1 MRVARMIPAF
11 VAAAALAAAAPASAD
26 LTLEPAFSGS
36 VSLPMYVTSP
46 PGDSHRLFVVTR
58 PGVIYVAVDG
68 VLQSTPF
75 LDLHNTVWSSSGE
88 AAMGSMAFDPGFS
101 NPMSPGYGRFYV
113 YYVAKPTGSQV
124 NGPIHIDRFTMDDP
138 ASNVADPSTG
148 ETLLEIPHNSNSNH
162 YGAQIAF
169 GPDGKLYAGTGDGG
183 GAYDPNGNG
192 QNPASQLGKLLALD
206 TNADPVTVTTVAL
219 GLRNPYRFSFDRTT
233 GDLVLGD
240 VGQATWEEIDWVPA
254 TDTLAG
260 SNFGWD
266 CWEGNTQLIAGC
278 NPTNYVPPVLTYAN
292 PNGDSP
298 PNTAVTGGVVVR
310 DPALTTLFGRYLY
323 ADFFA
328 GQIHSAALAKPVT
341 DDREE
346 DGLPVVSQL
355 VAFGQDA
362 DAHVYVVSLAGS
374 VQRIVCDGSCDSPS
388 GGGTQTPPSSG
399 SGQPDQSPGPAPGES
414 QPPPGESHPPVPS
427 APDTTAP
434 VLRIRV
440 ARSQDILR
448 RHVVRFSL
456 ECSEA
461 CIVRASGRTR
471 GASASALALRSMLQR
486 LAAQKRVVL
495 QLHVSARVRRALAHR
510 GSIAITFRVRDAAG
524 NLRTSQVLVRVRRR

>member
-1 MRVARMIPAF
+1 MRLARLIPAL
-11 VAAAALAAAAPASAD
+11 VAAVALIAAAPASAEIK
-26 LTLEPAFSGS
+26 LVPAFSGA
-36 VSLPMYVTSP
+36 VSQPMYVTSP
-46 PGDSHRLFVVTR
+46 PGDTHRLFIVTR
-58 PGVIYVAVDG
+58 PGIIYLAVDG
-68 VLQSTPF
+68 VLQTTPF
-75 LDLHNTVWSSSGE
+75 LDRQNTVWSTSGE

-101 NPMSPGYGRFYV
+101 NPLSPGYGRFYV
-113 YYVAKPTGSQV
+113 YYVARPTGSEV
-124 NGPIHIDRFTMDDP
+124 NGPIHLDRFTMDDP
-138 ASNVADPSTG
+138 ASNVADHATD
-148 ETLLEIPHNSNSNH
+148 ETLLEIPHNSNANH

-183 GAYDPNGNG
+183 GAYDPNGNA
-192 QNPASQLGKLLALD
+192 QNPASQLGKLLVLD

-219 GLRNPYRFSFDRTT
+219 GLRNPYRFSFDRAT

-278 NPTNYVPPVLTYAN
+278 NPANYVPPVITYAN

-310 DPALTTLFGRYLY
+310 DPALTTLYGRYLY

-341 DDREE
+341 DDRVE

-362 DAHVYVVSLAGS
+362 DDHVYVVSLAGS

-388 GGGTQTPPSSG
+388 GGGGTQTPPDSG
-399 SGQPDQSPGPAPGES
+399 SGQSPGPVPNESQPTPGES
-414 QPPPGESHPPVPS
+414 QPPVP
-427 APDTTAP
+427 ATPDTSAP
-434 VLRIRV
+434 VLRLRA

-461 CIVRASGRTR
+461 CIVRANGRTR
-471 GASASALALRSMLQR
+471 GASASALALRSILER
-486 LAAQKRVVL
+486 LAAHKRVVL
-495 QLHVSARVRRALAHR
+495 QLRVPARVRRALAHR
-510 GSIAITFRVRDAAG
+510 GSVAISVRGRDTAG
-524 NLRTSQVLVRVRRR
+524 NLRTEQFVVRVRRP

>member
-1 MRVARMIPAF
+1 MRLRRLIPAL
-11 VAAAALAAAAPASAD
+11 VAAAALTAAAPAGAN
-26 LTLEPAFSGS
+26 LTLVPAFSGS
-36 VSLPMYVTSP
+36 VSQPMYVTSP

-58 PGVIYVAVDG
+58 PGIIYVAVDG

-75 LDLHNTVWSSSGE
+75 LDLHNTVWSTSGE

-101 NPMSPGYGRFYV
+101 NPLSPGYGRFYV

-138 ASNVADPSTG
+138 TANVADASTG
-148 ETLLEIPHNSNSNH
+148 ETLLAIAHNDASNH

-169 GPDGKLYAGTGDGG
+169 GPDGRLYAGTGDGG
-183 GAYDPNGNG
+183 SAYDPAGNA
-192 QNPASQLGKLLALD
+192 QNPSSQLGKLLALD

-240 VGQATWEEIDWVPA
+240 VGQATWEEVDWVPT

-266 CWEGNTQLIAGC
+266 CWEGNLQLTAGC
-278 NPTNYVPPVLTYAN
+278 NPANYVPPVLTYAN

-298 PNTAVTGGVVVR
+298 PHTAVTGGVVVR

-323 ADFFA
+323 ADFYA
-328 GQIHSAALAKPVT
+328 GVIHSAALAKPVT

-346 DGLPVVSQL
+346 DGLPAVTDL

-362 DAHVYVVSLAGS
+362 DAHVYVVSLDGS
-374 VQRIVCDGSCDSPS
+374 VQRVVCDGSCDSTS
-388 GGGTQTPPSSG
+388 SGGGGTQTPPG
-399 SGQPDQSPGPAPGES
+399 SGQPGQSPVQTPGES
-414 QPPPGESHPPVPS
+414 QPAPGGAQPPVAS
-427 APDTTAP
+427 APDTSAP
-434 VLRIRV
+434 VLHIRA
-440 ARSQDILR
+440 ARVQDVLR
-448 RHVVRFSL
+448 RHAVRFSL

-461 CIVRASGRTR
+461 CIVRASAKTR
-471 GASASALALRSMLQR
+471 GASGSSLALRGVLER
-486 LAAQKRVVL
+486 LPARKRVVL
-495 QLHVSARVRRALAHR
+495 QLRVSARIRRALAHR
-510 GSIAITFRVRDAAG
+510 GSIAISVRVRDAAG
-524 NLRTSQVLVRVRRR
+524 NLRTSQLVVRVRRS

>member
-1 MRVARMIPAF
+1 VIRLRLI
-11 VAAAALAAAAPASAD
+11 AALVTAAGLAAAAPASAD
-26 LTLEPAFSGS
+26 LKLVPAFSGS

-58 PGVIYVAVDG
+58 PGYIYVAVDG
-68 VLQSTPF
+68 VLQTTPF

-101 NPMSPGYGRFYV
+101 NPLSPGYGRFYV

-138 ASNVADPSTG
+138 ASNVADPATAA
-148 ETLLEIPHNSNSNH
+148 TLLEIPHNSNSNH

-183 GAYDPNGNG
+183 GAYDPNGNA
-192 QNPASQLGKLLALD
+192 QNPASQLGKLLVLD
-206 TNADPVTVTTVAL
+206 TNATPVTVATAAL

-254 TDTLAG
+254 TDTLPG

-388 GGGTQTPPSSG
+388 GGGGSQTPPAAG
-399 SGQPDQSPGPAPGES
+399 PVQPGPTPGPGESQPAPGES
-414 QPPPGESHPPVPS
+414 QPPAPS
-427 APDTTAP
+427 PPDTSAP
-434 VLRIRV
+434 VLHIRA
-440 ARSQDILR
+440 ARTQDILR

-461 CIVRASGRTR
+461 CVVRATGKTR
-471 GASASALALRSMLQR
+471 GASASTFTLRGVLER
-486 LAAQKRVVL
+486 LPARKRVVL
-495 QLHVSARVRRALAHR
+495 ELRVSARIRRALRHR
-510 GSIAITFRVRDAAG
+510 GSIAITLRGRDTAE
-524 NLRTSQVLVRVRRR
+524 NLRTSRLVVGVKRP